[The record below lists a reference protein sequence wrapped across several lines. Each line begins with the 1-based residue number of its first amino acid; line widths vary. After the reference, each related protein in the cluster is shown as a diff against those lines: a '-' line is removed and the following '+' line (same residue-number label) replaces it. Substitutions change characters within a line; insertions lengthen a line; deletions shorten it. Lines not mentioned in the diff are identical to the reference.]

1 MNYSFNSRVRYSE
14 TGENG
19 KLTLPGVLNYFRIA
33 VHFMRSRSG
42 LEETC

>member
-19 KLTLPGVLNYFRIA
+19 KLTLTAVLTYFQA
-33 VHFMRSRSG
+33 CCKFH
-42 LEETC
+42 EE